1 MSRVLS
7 TLTARVCTFSA
18 RSTTL
23 LNSAGKRALCTAPLM
38 GGGYPSLSLSGI
50 RSTSSAKEASSLSS
64 SLRQLTTTTAMAATK
79 LEEKLKTLITGIYDG
94 TSEADGPPLE
104 TVCLNVSK
112 QLEDVG
118 NDTKAVVR
126 MYFHGPTVRNDGQG
140 MNMEEK
146 FDVIP
151 FGEFPLELV
160 TRSLQYMGEDSS
172 SSEEQVSNRIAKT
185 VEILRDASLDGQAFK
200 YIITSDMYD
209 YGLVTVTKDKYILGW
224 CAKGVVWT

>member
-1 MSRVLS
+1 MSASNLRTLAMTRKLLFACIS
-7 TLTARVCTFSA
+7 TGQPS
-18 RSTTL
+18 
-23 LNSAGKRALCTAPLM
+23 GKP
-38 GGGYPSLSLSGI
+38 
-50 RSTSSAKEASSLSS
+50 
-64 SLRQLTTTTAMAATK
+64 
-79 LEEKLKTLITGIYDG
+79 
-94 TSEADGPPLE
+94 
-104 TVCLNVSK
+104 CLHRH
-112 QLEDVG
+112 
-118 NDTKAVVR
+118 T
-126 MYFHGPTVRNDGQG
+126 NDGQG

>member
-126 MYFHGPTVRNDGQG
+126 MYFHGPTVRCLCRVGSKVYN
-140 MNMEEK
+140 
-146 FDVIP
+146 
-151 FGEFPLELV
+151 ELYLD
-160 TRSLQYMGEDSS
+160 TSIRLTNCKAQATAQSS
-172 SSEEQVSNRIAKT
+172 SN
-185 VEILRDASLDGQAFK
+185 GFK
-200 YIITSDMYD
+200 
-209 YGLVTVTKDKYILGW
+209 
-224 CAKGVVWT
+224 CC